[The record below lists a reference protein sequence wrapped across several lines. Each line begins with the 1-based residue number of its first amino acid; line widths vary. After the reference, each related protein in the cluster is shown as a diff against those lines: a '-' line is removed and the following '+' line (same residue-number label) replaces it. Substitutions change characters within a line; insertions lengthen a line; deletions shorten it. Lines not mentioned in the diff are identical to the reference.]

1 MTRFAQPLL
10 PALVAL
16 SILLAACSAAG
27 SSTAPIAHPAGDKLV
42 LRMEF
47 TGGFVGPAFALTSF
61 PSFTLTGD
69 GRVIVPGAQID
80 IFPGPA
86 LPAANVRRLSEA
98 GVQAVLNEVARTKL
112 FGASVQYRGAQNVVA
127 DASDTVFTLH
137 ADGNDVTVLVYALG
151 TLDPAGSYPDISA
164 AELAAH
170 RTLQALSERLGTL
183 DAWLPATAWAEPAW
197 HPYQPDA
204 LRLLVR
210 NTDADP
216 PDESGIANQLIDWPD
231 DSDPATFGAPN
242 AFGEER
248 CGVVSG
254 EKAKVWYAALST
266 ANQLTRFAKGDHR
279 YQVTV
284 RLLLPDEAREC
295 PKQAT

>member
-1 MTRFAQPLL
+1 MTRFARPLL
-10 PALVAL
+10 PALVTASL
-16 SILLAACSAAG
+16 LLAACSAAG
-27 SSTAPIAHPAGDKLV
+27 SSPEAIAHPAGDKLV

-47 TGGFVGPAFALTSF
+47 TGGFVAPAFALTSF

-98 GVQAVLNEVARTKL
+98 GIQAVLKEVARTKL
-112 FGASVQYRGAQNVVA
+112 FGANVQYRGAQTVIA
-127 DASDTVFTLH
+127 DASDTVFTLY
-137 ADGNDVTVLVYALG
+137 ADGNDVTVTVYALG
-151 TLDPAGSYPDISA
+151 TLDPAGSYPGISA

-170 RTLQALSERLGTL
+170 RSLQTLSERLGTL
-183 DAWLPATAWAEPAW
+183 GAWLPATAWADQAW
-197 HPYQPDA
+197 NPYQPDA

-216 PDESGIANQLIDWPD
+216 PDDSGVANQVKDWPD
-231 DSDPATFGAPN
+231 DSDPATFGMPSAL
-242 AFGEER
+242 AELR

-254 EKAKVWYAALST
+254 EQAKVWYTALSS
-266 ANQLTRFAKGDHR
+266 ANQLTRWAKGDHR
-279 YQVTV
+279 YEVTV

-295 PKQAT
+295 PKQAA